1 MSGAALRTAAALAFV
16 VLAVVPGVARA
27 AEADFGEPTATATWG
42 EGIEFTQPVT
52 LAGDVRRVEILLEA
66 PGADG
71 PAVIEVPANAGGG
84 QQTLRHELVSSEGHL
99 YPNTTVS
106 ARWRVVGEDGSQVVG
121 PPASVRLEDD
131 RFTWQVREGDL
142 VRLHW
147 YSGGDAFG
155 ERALAIAERA
165 LAETQELLG
174 VTEEAPIDFYVYDEE
189 QAFREALGPG
199 TRENVGGV
207 ALADLRTLF
216 ALIPPD
222 EIDDEWVGI
231 VIPHEMVHLVFDTAT
246 LNPYHF
252 PPRWINEGVAVYLSQ
267 GYDMSDRALVEQAAQ
282 DGTLIPIEGLT
293 GQFPTTREGFFLA
306 YAESVSAVD
315 FLIRQHDQDA
325 LVQLIR
331 SYADGLTD
339 DEAFEQAIGMD
350 VAEFD
355 AAWRAELGVGEPTV
369 HGPQPAPAGPLP
381 PGWTSAGGSPG
392 PTLPPGSQPGSG
404 PGAPTSPGPTTLVG
418 AMEGLPLA
426 VAAVAAV
433 AVAVLAIYVAVMAR
447 RRTAEPAFPDGPG
460 AGDGPI
466 VSDEQPASDRGV
478 PPGEPRGS
486 DAAVTA
492 DQRATADDPAPG
504 PQHVADPAPTVTEP
518 QPREP

>member
-1 MSGAALRTAAALAFV
+1 MGRVGGVAARSA
-16 VLAVVPGVARA
+16 LAVVLLLLLAVAPAAVRG
-27 AEADFGEPTATATWG
+27 AEADFGEPTAIATWG

-71 PAVIEVPANAGGG
+71 PAVVELPGVPSEGD
-84 QQTLRHELVSSEGHL
+84 QTLRHQLVTAEGHL

-106 ARWRVVGEDGSQVVG
+106 ARWRVVGEDGGELVG
-121 PPASVRLEDD
+121 PAVSVRLEDD
-131 RFTWQVREGDL
+131 RFEWQVREGEL

-147 YSGGDAFG
+147 YAGGEAFG
-155 ERALAIAERA
+155 DRALAIAERA

-174 VTEEAPIDFYVYDEE
+174 VTEEAPIDFYVYDEQ
-189 QAFREALGPG
+189 QAFYDALGPG

-216 ALIPPD
+216 ALIPPE

-246 LNPYHF
+246 ANPYHF
-252 PPRWINEGVAVYLSQ
+252 APRWLNEGVAVYLSQ
-267 GYDMSDRALVEQAAQ
+267 GYDVSDRAQVEQAAR
-282 DGTLIPIEGLT
+282 DGSLIPLEGLS
-293 GQFPTTREGFFLA
+293 GQFPTTRERFFLA

-315 FLIRQHDQDA
+315 FLIRQHEQAA

-350 VAEFD
+350 VAAFD
-355 AAWRAELGVGEPTV
+355 AAWRSELGVGDPTV
-369 HGPQPAPAGPLP
+369 HGPQPPPAGPLP
-381 PGWTSAGGSPG
+381 PGWTSAEGSPG
-392 PTLPPGSQPGSG
+392 ATLPPGSQPSAG
-404 PGAPTSPGPTTLVG
+404 PGAPTSPGPTTPG
-418 AMEGLPLA
+418 AAPDGLPLA
-426 VAAVAAV
+426 IAAVAAV
-433 AVAVLAIYVAVMAR
+433 AVAALAIYVVLVAR
-447 RRTAEPAFPDGPG
+447 RRSPEPLPVDGP
-460 AGDGPI
+460 A
-466 VSDEQPASDRGV
+466 E
-478 PPGEPRGS
+478 E
-486 DAAVTA
+486 
-492 DQRATADDPAPG
+492 RATADGDPP
-504 PQHVADPAPTVTEP
+504 ADEP